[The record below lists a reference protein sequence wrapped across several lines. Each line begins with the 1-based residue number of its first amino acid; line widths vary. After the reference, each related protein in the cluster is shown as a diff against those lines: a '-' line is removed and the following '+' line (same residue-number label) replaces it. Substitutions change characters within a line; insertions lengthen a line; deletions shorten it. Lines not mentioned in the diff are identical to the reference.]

1 MNKKSF
7 FFIIVMAFA
16 VNTTFAQLLV
26 ENFNYPVGD
35 SVSAHNGWTGHSG
48 AGTNPILV
56 GAPGL
61 EFPGYIVTGGNAALV
76 YNTGQDINKTFDS
89 LTAGSVYTSM
99 LIKVTAALPA
109 PGYFFHYGRNPFNTF
124 DFRARTWL
132 KADGAG
138 YRIGL
143 SPSGNADTVFTTQK
157 FDLDS
162 TYLVVVKYQVVDA
175 ASDSI
180 SLWIFKTGD
189 NFASEVA
196 PAIGPLSMVSADI
209 SPGSIAL
216 RQYNAAQRIIV
227 DNIQVSTS
235 WLLNVVPVE
244 FVSFSATAQNG
255 KVDLAWQTASETN
268 NKGFEVERSLD
279 NENFSTVGY
288 VDGRGTT
295 TQTSIY
301 NFTDKFDVNGTVYY
315 RLKQIDFDGT
325 TAFSNT
331 IEVESNLIT
340 GFEMFQN
347 YPNPFNPSTTI
358 KFTVAETGM
367 ASLKVFNVTGE
378 LVANLFN
385 QTVEKG
391 TVYTVNFDA
400 SKLNSGVYFAQL
412 SQGSNVKNI
421 KLILNK

>member
-1 MNKKSF
+1 MIKRYF
-7 FFIIVMAFA
+7 FFLIVMAFG
-16 VNTTFAQLLV
+16 VSTSFAQIFV
-26 ENFNYPVGD
+26 ENFNYPEGD
-35 SVSAHNGWTGHSG
+35 SLTGHGWTRHSG
-48 AGTNPILV
+48 SFGTILV
-56 GAPGL
+56 GTPGL
-61 EFPGYIVTGGNAALV
+61 EFPNYVVTGGNNALL
-76 YNTGQDINKTFDS
+76 YQNGEDINKTFD
-89 LTAGSVYTSM
+89 TIVAGSVYTSM
-99 LIKVTAALPA
+99 LVKLTAAPTT
-109 PGYFFHYGRNPFNTF
+109 GYFFHYGKNPFNTF
-124 DFRARTWL
+124 EFRARTWV
-132 KADGAG
+132 KASGAG

-143 SPSGNADTVFTTQK
+143 SPSGNSDTVFTTEE
-157 FDLDS
+157 FALDS
-162 TYLVVVKYQVVDA
+162 TYLFVIKYSVVDA
-175 ASDSI
+175 ADDSI
-180 SLWIFKTGD
+180 SMWVFKAGD
-189 NFASEVA
+189 NFATEVA
-196 PAIGPLSMVSADI
+196 PTIGPLSLAGEDI
-209 SPGSIAL
+209 AVGSIAF
-216 RQYNAAQRIIV
+216 RQYNSAQRIIV

-244 FVSFSATAQNG
+244 FVSFSASAQNG

-279 NENFSTVGY
+279 NKNFTSVGY
-288 VDGRGTT
+288 VGGRGTT
-295 TQTSIY
+295 TQTSVY
-301 NFTDKFDVNGTVYY
+301 NFSDKFDVNGTVYY

-358 KFTVAETGM
+358 KFTVAESGV

-378 LVANLFN
+378 QVANLFN

>member
-1 MNKKSF
+1 MNKKTF
-7 FFIIVMAFA
+7 FFLIVMAFG
-16 VNTTFAQLLV
+16 VSTSFAQIFV

-35 SVSAHNGWTGHSG
+35 SLTAHGWTRHSG
-48 AGTNPILV
+48 TSGTILV
-56 GAPGL
+56 GTPGL
-61 EFPGYIVTGGNAALV
+61 EFPNYIVTGGNNALL
-76 YNTGQDINKTFDS
+76 YQNGEDINKTFDS

-99 LIKVTAALPA
+99 LVKLTANIPA

-124 DFRARTWL
+124 DFRARTWV
-132 KADGAG
+132 KADGLG

-143 SPSGNADTVFTTQK
+143 SPSGNADTVFTTAK
-157 FDLDS
+157 FDIDS
-162 TYLVVVKYQVVDA
+162 TYLIVVKYTVVDA

-180 SLWIFKTGD
+180 SMWVFKPGD
-189 NFASEVA
+189 NIATEVA
-196 PAIGPLSMVSADI
+196 PTVGPLSMAAADI
-209 SPGSIAL
+209 SPGSIAF
-216 RQYNAAQRIIV
+216 RQFNADQRIVV
-227 DNIQVSTS
+227 DNVQVSNS
-235 WLLNVVPVE
+235 WLLNIVPVE

-279 NENFSTVGY
+279 NKNFSVVGY

-295 TQTSIY
+295 TQTSVY
-301 NFTDKFDVNGTVYY
+301 NFSDKFDVNGTVYY

-325 TAFSNT
+325 TEFSNT

-358 KFTVAETGM
+358 KFTVAESGM
-367 ASLKVFNVTGE
+367 AALKVFNVTGE
-378 LVANLFN
+378 EVVNLFN

>member
-1 MNKKSF
+1 MNKKTF
-7 FFIIVMAFA
+7 FFLIVMAFG
-16 VNTTFAQLLV
+16 VSTSFAQIFV
-26 ENFNYPVGD
+26 ENFNYPAGD
-35 SVSAHNGWTGHSG
+35 SLTAHGWTRHSG
-48 AGTNPILV
+48 TSGTILV
-56 GAPGL
+56 GTPGL
-61 EFPGYIVTGGNAALV
+61 EFPNYIVTGGNNALL
-76 YNTGQDINKTFDS
+76 YQNGEDINKTFDS

-99 LIKVTAALPA
+99 LVKLTANIPA

-124 DFRARTWL
+124 DFRARTWV
-132 KADGAG
+132 KADGLG

-143 SPSGNADTVFTTQK
+143 SPSGNADTVFTTAK
-157 FDLDS
+157 FDIDS
-162 TYLVVVKYQVVDA
+162 TYLIVVKYTVVDA

-180 SLWIFKTGD
+180 SMWVFKPGD
-189 NFASEVA
+189 NIATEVA
-196 PAIGPLSMVSADI
+196 PTVGPLSMAAADI
-209 SPGSIAL
+209 SPGSIAF
-216 RQYNAAQRIIV
+216 RQFNADQRIIV
-227 DNIQVSTS
+227 DNVQVSNS
-235 WLLNVVPVE
+235 WLLNIVPVE

-279 NENFSTVGY
+279 NKNFSVVGY

-295 TQTSIY
+295 TQTSVY
-301 NFTDKFDVNGTVYY
+301 NFSDKFDVNGTVYY

-358 KFTVAETGM
+358 KFTVAESGM
-367 ASLKVFNVTGE
+367 VSLKVFNVTGE
-378 LVANLFN
+378 EVVNLFN
-385 QTVEKG
+385 QSVENG

-400 SKLNSGVYFAQL
+400 SRLNSGVYFAQL

>member
-1 MNKKSF
+1 
-7 FFIIVMAFA
+7 
-16 VNTTFAQLLV
+16 
-26 ENFNYPVGD
+26 
-35 SVSAHNGWTGHSG
+35 
-48 AGTNPILV
+48 
-56 GAPGL
+56 
-61 EFPGYIVTGGNAALV
+61 
-76 YNTGQDINKTFDS
+76 
-89 LTAGSVYTSM
+89 M
-99 LIKVTAALPA
+99 L
-109 PGYFFHYGRNPFNTF
+109 F
-124 DFRARTWL
+124 
-132 KADGAG
+132 
-138 YRIGL
+138 
-143 SPSGNADTVFTTQK
+143 
-157 FDLDS
+157 
-162 TYLVVVKYQVVDA
+162 
-175 ASDSI
+175 
-180 SLWIFKTGD
+180 
-189 NFASEVA
+189 
-196 PAIGPLSMVSADI
+196 
-209 SPGSIAL
+209 
-216 RQYNAAQRIIV
+216 
-227 DNIQVSTS
+227 
-235 WLLNVVPVE
+235 LLNL
-244 FVSFSATAQNG
+244 FHFQLHAQNG

-279 NENFSTVGY
+279 NKNFTVVGY

-295 TQTSIY
+295 TQTSVY
-301 NFTDKFDVNGTVYY
+301 NFSDKFDVNGTVYY

-358 KFTVAETGM
+358 KFTVAESGM

>member
-7 FFIIVMAFA
+7 FFLIVMAFV
-16 VNTTFAQLLV
+16 VNTSFAQILV
-26 ENFNYPVGD
+26 ENFNYPAGD
-35 SVSAHNGWTGHSG
+35 SLTGHGWSRHSG
-48 AGTNPILV
+48 TSGTILV
-56 GAPGL
+56 GTPGL
-61 EFPGYIVTGGNAALV
+61 EFPNYIVTGGNNALL
-76 YNTGQDINKTFDS
+76 YQNGEDINKTFDS

-99 LIKVTAALPA
+99 LVKLTANIPA
-109 PGYFFHYGRNPFNTF
+109 AGYFFHYGRNPFNTF

-132 KADGAG
+132 KPDGAG

-143 SPSGNADTVFTTQK
+143 SPSGNADTVFTTEV
-157 FDLDS
+157 FNVDS
-162 TYLVVVKYQVVDA
+162 TYLFVIKYTVVDA

-180 SLWIFKTGD
+180 SMWIFKPGD
-189 NFASEVA
+189 NFATEVA
-196 PAIGPLSMVSADI
+196 PTIGPLSMAAADI
-209 SPGSIAL
+209 SPGSIAF
-216 RQYNAAQRIIV
+216 RQFNTDQRIIV
-227 DNIQVSTS
+227 DNIQVSNS

-244 FVSFSATAQNG
+244 FVSFSATSQNG

-279 NENFSTVGY
+279 NKNFTVVGY

-295 TQTSIY
+295 TQTSVY
-301 NFTDKFDVNGTVYY
+301 NFSDKFDVNGTVYY

>member
-1 MNKKSF
+1 MNKKSLF
-7 FFIIVMAFA
+7 FLIVVAFA
-16 VNTTFAQLLV
+16 VNTSFAQILV
-26 ENFNYPVGD
+26 ENFNYPAGD
-35 SVSAHNGWTGHSG
+35 SLTAHGWTRHSG
-48 AGTNPILV
+48 TSGTILV
-56 GAPGL
+56 GTPGL
-61 EFPGYIVTGGNAALV
+61 EFPNYVVTGGNNALL
-76 YNTGQDINKTFDS
+76 YQNGEDINKTFDS
-89 LTAGSVYTSM
+89 LTSGSVYTS
-99 LIKVTAALPA
+99 LLVKLTANSPV

-124 DFRARTWL
+124 DFRARTWV
-132 KADGAG
+132 KADGLG
-138 YRIGL
+138 YRIGI
-143 SPSGNADTVFTTQK
+143 SPSGNADTVFTTEK
-157 FDLDS
+157 FALDS
-162 TYLVVVKYQVVDA
+162 TYLIVVKYSVFDA
-175 ASDSI
+175 VSDSI
-180 SLWIFKTGD
+180 SLWVFKAGD
-189 NFASEVA
+189 NFVAETA
-196 PAIGPLSMVSADI
+196 PAVGPLSMIAADI

-216 RQYNAAQRIIV
+216 RQFNADQRIIV

-244 FVSFSATAQNG
+244 FISFSATALNG

-268 NKGFEVERSLD
+268 NKGFEIERSLD
-279 NENFSTVGY
+279 NTNFSVVGY

-295 TQTSIY
+295 TQTSVY
-301 NFTDKFDVNGTVYY
+301 NFSDKFDVNGTVYY

-325 TAFSNT
+325 TALSNT
-331 IEVESNLIT
+331 IEVESNMIT

-347 YPNPFNPSTTI
+347 YPNPFNPTTNI
-358 KFTVAETGM
+358 KFTVAESGM